1 MPPPTIFL
9 QIAADHAAGVDL
21 HTDETLDPS
30 FDGLSDLAAVVTATG
45 FAGPVTASHC
55 VSLGMQPP
63 ERQQAVAEAV
73 AAAGIAVIAL
83 PATNLFLQG
92 REHQHGMPRGLTAV
106 RALLAAGV
114 VVAAGADNVQ
124 DPFNPLGRACPF
136 ETAALMVWT
145 THLSPADAWSSVT
158 DRAALAVGRTPATI
172 AAGVAGRPH
181 RRAGGL
187 APRSDRH
194 GRAAPHRLAPRPP
207 PLLIRVFAAVRGFPA
222 GRPRSRPSV
231 AGNTRIRRR
240 RRRGSTGSGGGRWR
254 RR

>member
-1 MPPPTIFL
+1 M
-9 QIAADHAAGVDL
+9 
-21 HTDETLDPS
+21 
-30 FDGLSDLAAVVTATG
+30 
-45 FAGPVTASHC
+45 TASHC

-145 THLSPADAWSSVT
+145 THLSPADAWATVT
-158 DRAALAVGRTPATI
+158 DRAALAIGRTPPAI
-172 AAGVAGRPH
+172 AAGAPADLIAVPGV
-181 RRAGGL
+181 L

-194 GRAAPHRLAPRPP
+194 GRPAPHRVAPRPP
-207 PLLIRVFAAVRGFPA
+207 PLLIRVFAATEGLLR
-222 GRPRSRPSV
+222 GRPAADPPM
-231 AGNTRIRRR
+231 AANTRIRRR
-240 RRRGSTGSGGGRWR
+240 RLPG
-254 RR
+254 